1 MAQIPDFTDK
11 NFDDVKLL
19 REELTK
25 ALRALN
31 RQVNSPDDVDL
42 GKNTVLGWVDDGKT
56 PLPDGYKVADGTN
69 GTFDAKT
76 SKIIYIQRV
85 S

>member
-1 MAQIPDFTDK
+1 MAQVPDFTDK
-11 NFDDVKLL
+11 TFDDAKLF

-25 ALRALN
+25 ALRVLS

-42 GKNTVLGWVDDGKT
+42 GKNTVLAWVDDGKT
-56 PLPDGYKVADGTN
+56 PLPDGYKKADGTN

-76 SKIIYIQRV
+76 STIIYIQRV